1 MFISTDDDFTTT
13 QRVASNFIR
22 NFEEMV
28 DSSRLGKTVSEYKAR
43 VASRRSVNMFGRKYD
58 ALWILRGSLI

>member
-1 MFISTDDDFTTT
+1 MFIYSDDDSITT

-43 VASRRSVNMFGRKYD
+43 VASRRSVNIFGRKYD
-58 ALWILRGSLI
+58 ALRILNGSLI